1 MIVGGGMTGLMR
13 ELSNKA
19 ATIPEHIYKTPATRK
34 LLRDGET
41 SGQIAS
47 VRNRRRVAVRP
58 SLYVISLRPVTWP
71 I

>member
-47 VRNRRRVAVRP
+47 VRNRRRVSVRP
-58 SLYVISLRPVTWP
+58 SLYVISLRPVT
-71 I
+71 